1 MSPYFGWVPRCAIC
15 RNSVNLRVSKT
26 DEYGRAVHE
35 YCYVLKLLSKN
46 DSSLPLPISPMPTEY
61 MDCPCSRQYLLAV
74 AHTAGN

>member
-35 YCYVLKLLSKN
+35 YYYVLKLLSKK
-46 DSSLPLPISPMPTEY
+46 PI
-61 MDCPCSRQYLLAV
+61 
-74 AHTAGN
+74 TAKTGHP

>member
-35 YCYVLKLLSKN
+35 YCYVLKLLSKK
-46 DSSLPLPISPMPTEY
+46 PITAKTGHPPDCQPPT
-61 MDCPCSRQYLLAV
+61 PVQL
-74 AHTAGN
+74 